1 MLTADF
7 SGSARVEDSREHSS
21 GRFESADAG
30 ELMLTLDDWRAREL
44 VLVLTLIGE
53 RST

>member
-7 SGSARVEDSREHSS
+7 SGRARVEDSREQNSS
-21 GRFESADAG
+21 GRLESAG

-44 VLVLTLIGE
+44 VLVLTLV
-53 RST
+53 